1 MGKTI
6 VATANAPAAIGPYS
20 QAVRADGF
28 VFTAGQVAIDP
39 ASAQLIEG
47 DVVAQTRQVIENLR
61 AVLEASGSSLE
72 QVVKTT
78 VFMVDLAE
86 FGRMNEV
93 YREYFPSEP
102 PARSTVGVA
111 RLPLGAQVEIEA
123 VARVRDL
130 GASGA
135 SDQPGLAG
143 TH

>member
-102 PARSTVGVA
+102 PARSTVQVA

-135 SDQPGLAG
+135 RDQPGLAG